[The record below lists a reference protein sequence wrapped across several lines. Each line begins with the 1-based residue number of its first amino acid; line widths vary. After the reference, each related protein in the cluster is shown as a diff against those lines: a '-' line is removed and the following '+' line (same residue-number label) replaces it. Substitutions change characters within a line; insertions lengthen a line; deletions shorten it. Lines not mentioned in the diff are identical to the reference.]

1 MSILFNSF
9 AIGDLKIKNRFMRSA
24 TWLGI
29 ADADGNCTAQ
39 ERDMLKDLAVGEIGL
54 VTTGHI
60 AVTPNGRAGLGQLTL
75 YRDKQVVGLKDMV
88 SAVHD
93 NGAVVMAQLSHA
105 GVLAAE
111 KIIGDIPGGPSAT
124 DAFPHAH
131 VLSEM
136 EIDGIT
142 NSFAQAAYRAA
153 EAGFDAI
160 ELHAAH
166 GFLLSQFLS
175 PLFNRRTD
183 QYGGSPENR
192 ARIVVETIR
201 KIKKSIGN
209 ACPVLVKLNSCD
221 RTEGGLTVAEMLEI
235 AVMLQIEGL
244 DGIELSGGLLIS
256 PDGSPCVTAI
266 KPYENEAYFKRE
278 SELLRRAVD
287 IPLILVG
294 GMRAFETMEYIV
306 EEKIAD
312 MVSLSRPLIRQP
324 HLVKQWQDGYQEPAT
339 CISCNGCFA
348 AALQGQ
354 GAYCT
359 VDKARLK
366 D

>member
-1 MSILFNSF
+1 MSVLFNGF

-29 ADADGNCTAQ
+29 ADADGNCTAR
-39 ERDMLKDLAVGEIGL
+39 ERELLTDLARGEIGL

-60 AVTPNGRAGLGQLTL
+60 AVTPNGRAGVGQLTL
-75 YRDKQVVGLKDMV
+75 YRDKQIAGLKDMV
-88 SAVHD
+88 ASVHD
-93 NGAVVMAQLSHA
+93 SGAVVMAQLSHA
-105 GVLAAE
+105 GVLASE
-111 KIIGDIPGGPSAT
+111 KIIGDTPGGPSAT
-124 DAFPHAH
+124 DAFPHCH
-131 VLSEM
+131 VLSEL

-160 ELHAAH
+160 QLHAAH

-175 PLFNRRTD
+175 PLFNQRTD
-183 QYGGSPENR
+183 QYGGHFENR

-209 ACPVLVKLNSCD
+209 TCPVLVKLNSSD
-221 RTEGGLTVAEMLEI
+221 RTEGGLTVAEMLQI

-244 DGIELSGGLLIS
+244 DAIELSGGLLTS
-256 PDGSPCVTAI
+256 PDGSPCVTAV
-266 KPYENEAYFKRE
+266 KPYEDEAYFKRE
-278 SELLRRAVD
+278 AELLREAID

-306 EEKIAD
+306 DENIAD

-324 HLVKQWQDGYQEPAT
+324 QLVKQWREGYQEPAT

-348 AALQGQ
+348 AAIQGQ

-359 VDKARLK
+359 VDKARL
-366 D
+366 